1 MENWNGAR
9 RAIYASPS
17 PNFSPS
23 TVEKAKEREERR
35 GVRRDRTFQR
45 REKKEK
51 KKKTSKQ
58 RPTAHTILSGQDRG
72 RDLVTSGFE
81 TGQWR

>member
-23 TVEKAKEREERR
+23 TVEKAKEREERG

-51 KKKTSKQ
+51 KKK
-58 RPTAHTILSGQDRG
+58 RRNRG
-72 RDLVTSGFE
+72 RPRTRSSLDRIVDVIL
-81 TGQWR
+81 